1 MFKGHFLKDIQKAW
15 RTTAQNSFKNYK
27 SDSLETK
34 HREMR
39 GESKPLSN
47 TKVPLNIQLGSLCF
61 YIAYILLSD
70 LMQGKL

>member
-1 MFKGHFLKDIQKAW
+1 MIAENVVMYSLAFYYL
-15 RTTAQNSFKNYK
+15 NYK

>member
-1 MFKGHFLKDIQKAW
+1 MKDIQKAW

-39 GESKPLSN
+39 GESKHLSN
-47 TKVPLNIQLGSLCF
+47 TKVPLDVQLGSLGF
-61 YIAYILLSD
+61 YIEYILLSD
-70 LMQGKL
+70 LMQEKL